1 GKGLKNISQFDP
13 LHRLSNMIVDNTET
27 YLHEPATRASVKD
40 CAKVLADCTIENRA
54 LVKQEEDG
62 MVNLSPNQSTRL
74 QRSLQEQQ
82 ERIRYDIKTATAE
95 LNGLRRRL
103 TTVNTAIACLGNA
116 KE

>member
-1 GKGLKNISQFDP
+1 
-13 LHRLSNMIVDNTET
+13 
-27 YLHEPATRASVKD
+27 
-40 CAKVLADCTIENRA
+40 
-54 LVKQEEDG
+54 

-116 KE
+116 KETTDV